1 MSPNRSGMALLL
13 RWFLVLSMAL
23 FPIASHALAL
33 GKLKVLSALNEPLNA
48 EIEFTSVTEKELK
61 GLVASLA
68 SRADFDE
75 AGVDR
80 LEFLSQI
87 KFMVA
92 KRTDG
97 RYYLQLRTD
106 QQIDEPFLHL
116 LLQIDWPGGKLVRE
130 YTALID
136 PPYKVAGK
144 AAPVETPIIE
154 APKPAAPV
162 PVPTPETQ
170 TTAPSAP
177 AEVVPE
183 DKMKEVAPSV
193 AAKPEE
199 AKTPD
204 QTAQAPA
211 PEATPKEETAK
222 TEETIAPDASMD
234 DKPLGP
240 PTSSDQVAGAAPE
253 EPVSPKVEPLEAT
266 PKTETAAEAPAPTAA
281 MPEEKP
287 APVAAPAVASA
298 MSDYNV
304 KKGDTLWQIAEKAR
318 ADNKDVNVEQVIL
331 AIYRTN
337 KDAFFG
343 NNVNNLKAGKI
354 LKMPEREAVA
364 SVAAPQAR
372 REFRA
377 QYDAW
382 QEYKLKLAAA
392 SGAVKVT
399 ETTPTAAVAPKA
411 AEVKPSAPAQPENA
425 KPATKPAESAPPVA
439 DKGRQDD
446 LLKIVRNTLQKEKST
461 PDKKVA
467 EKESAKE
474 AGANERQALAERAA
488 TLEESLE
495 SKRLE
500 NKELSE
506 KLGLVRSQLKKES
519 RLIELE
525 SQSLAQQKKAPE
537 TKPAEP
543 VVKPAEKPVAT
554 PPPTEPKIKQPEA
567 MKVEPL
573 PSAPKP
579 AAPAAPKKRAPL
591 PPPPA
596 TEEKGFL
603 ATLLEAIQSDL
614 LVPVLIGV
622 VVLVSGGIALIYFR
636 RRQKSIAEF
645 EESILSADAISTEQ
659 PATTGSPDTQQK
671 QAATTGG
678 DTSFLS
684 DFSQGGM
691 GNIHTDEVDP
701 IAEAEVYLA
710 YGRDETAEEI
720 LKEAVVKNPDR
731 QELKLKLLE
740 IYHQRNDV
748 SAFETM
754 AEELYAA
761 LGGRGGKI
769 WDKVEEMGRKLNPEN
784 PMFRG
789 GAPAKAGAPKAKPAA
804 PAARPAA
811 PADTHVNM
819 QAPTAA
825 ATPKTEVVSGIDFD
839 VGGSPASDGNTESF
853 DIGAPVDDMKAP
865 ADDFAAPAPASAAKA
880 DSGLDSLDFGAPADA
895 GLDFDIG
902 AKDDNLGGSLEAAPA
917 PAAADN
923 EIKWEP
929 EAAPAAAEEAA
940 EPASGNGENSA
951 QWDETATKLDLA
963 KAYIDMGDAEG
974 ARSILQEVMTEGSD
988 AQKKQAQELSAQIG

>member
-1 MSPNRSGMALLL
+1 MALFL
-13 RWFLVLSMAL
+13 RWILVFSLAL

-61 GLVASLA
+61 GFVASLA
-68 SRADFDE
+68 ARADFDE
-75 AGVDR
+75 AGIER
-80 LEFLSQI
+80 PPFLSQI

-97 RYYLQLRTD
+97 HHYLQLRTD
-106 QQIDEPFLHL
+106 EQIDEPFLHF
-116 LLQIDWPGGKLVRE
+116 LLQVEWPGGKLVRE

-136 PPYKVAGK
+136 PPYKVMGK
-144 AAPVETPIIE
+144 AAPVETPVIE
-154 APKPAAPV
+154 APKPAPAPEAQAAAPSASA
-162 PVPTPETQ
+162 PVPTPE
-170 TTAPSAP
+170 A
-177 AEVVPE
+177 VPGVKPQE
-183 DKMKEVAPSV
+183 EIPPVA

-199 AKTPD
+199 LKTPE
-204 QTAQAPA
+204 QTAPTTTEPPKEETKTESAPA
-211 PEATPKEETAK
+211 PEAA
-222 TEETIAPDASMD
+222 APE
-234 DKPLGP
+234 KPLGP
-240 PTSSDQVAGAAPE
+240 PVSAEQTPSASTEESAA
-253 EPVSPKVEPLEAT
+253 PKVEPLEAA
-266 PKTETAAEAPAPTAA
+266 PKIETAPEAAAPPPEVAA
-281 MPEEKP
+281 EEKP
-287 APVAAPAVASA
+287 APVPEAAPATV
-298 MSDYNV
+298 MSEYNV
-304 KKGDTLWQIAEKAR
+304 KKGDTVWVIADKTR
-318 ADNKDVNVEQVIL
+318 AGNKDVSVEQVIL

-354 LKMPEREAVA
+354 LKLPEREEVN
-364 SVAAPQAR
+364 SVAGPQAR

-377 QYDAW
+377 QYNAW

-392 SGAVKVT
+392 SGAVKLTEAATPAPAVT
-399 ETTPTAAVAPKA
+399 ETKPPVPDTAK
-411 AEVKPSAPAQPENA
+411 
-425 KPATKPAESAPPVA
+425 KPAVKPAESVPPVA
-439 DKGRQDD
+439 EKSRQDD

-461 PDKKVA
+461 PDKNVA

-474 AGANERQALAERAA
+474 SGANERQALADRAA

-506 KLGLVRSQLKKES
+506 KIGLVRSQLKKES

-525 SQSLAQQKKAPE
+525 NQSLAQQKKPAE
-537 TKPAEP
+537 TKPAETP
-543 VVKPAEKPVAT
+543 VKPADKPAAVAPSPEKLAKPE
-554 PPPTEPKIKQPEA
+554 EP

-573 PSAPKP
+573 APAPKP
-579 AAPAAPKKRAPL
+579 APAPTAAPKKRAAL
-591 PPPPA
+591 PPPPVQ
-596 TEEKGFL
+596 EEKGFL

-645 EESILSADAISTEQ
+645 EESILSADAISTDQ
-659 PATTGSPDTQQK
+659 PATTGNVNSQQK
-671 QAATTGG
+671 QAVTTGG

-710 YGRDETAEEI
+710 YGRDETAEDI

-748 SAFETM
+748 SAFETL

-769 WDKVEEMGRKLNPEN
+769 WEKVEEMGRKLNPEN

-789 GAPAKAGAPKAKPAA
+789 GAPAAGGAPKPKLQTT
-804 PAARPAA
+804 AARPATPTMDTQVNA
-811 PADTHVNM
+811 P
-819 QAPTAA
+819 PPAA
-825 ATPKTEVVSGIDFD
+825 APSSKTEIVGGVDFD
-839 VGGSPASDGNTESF
+839 TGMPSASGGNTDSF
-853 DIGAPVDDMKAP
+853 DIGGMEDTHAP
-865 ADDFAAPAPASAAKA
+865 AVEPKNAGKA
-880 DSGLDSLDFGAPADA
+880 DSGLDSLDFGAPADS

-902 AKDDNLGGSLEAAPA
+902 AKDDLGGLDGAAPS
-917 PAAADN
+917 AAAHN

-929 EAAPAAAEEAA
+929 EGTPVAEAEAPAA
-940 EPASGNGENSA
+940 GNGENSA

-974 ARSILQEVMTEGSD
+974 ARSILQEVMAEGSD
-988 AQKKQAQELSAQIG
+988 AQKKQAQELSTQIG